1 MSTWE
6 HLRRSGAVELIFSL
20 KIERDEMRCVTWSG
34 FILFGRD
41 ERINCFVYFERV
53 LKEEVNSKWTNHES
67 KWKRGAHRRFDLNY
81 CPLLPV
87 SLPRATI
94 NHAHGT
100 MPRSDSLA
108 QSSYNNME
116 PPLRSIHPTF
126 YLSPRD
132 VTRFIPTSPHLS
144 PVCCPLYHRIYT
156 EAKVNLTVSGP
167 LNGFVY
173 SASRASINNVHNIVF
188 WWHGIPG
195 LSSRRGH
202 TCLEIWLEVRIES
215 WPPVDS
221 GQ

>member
-1 MSTWE
+1 MRAPE
-6 HLRRSGAVELIFSL
+6 EERRGWIDLLVEDRARWDAVRYMKWFY
-20 KIERDEMRCVTWSG
+20 
-34 FILFGRD
+34 FGRD

-53 LKEEVNSKWTNHES
+53 LKEEVNSKWTNHEG
-67 KWKRGAHRRFDLNY
+67 KWKRGAHSRFDLNY

-144 PVCCPLYHRIYT
+144 PMCCPLHHRIYT

-221 GQ
+221 GK